1 VGLGI
6 AAPSA
11 SLVSVLAV
19 LGVLSGCGGAG
30 NSVRSDSPPVH
41 VNNKAADDGSSQRIS
56 PRDLRLYLSA
66 WETSWRRLGNDLESG
81 DEGALGFSPTPD
93 ASWERARRLYDGAA
107 SAYRQDGRRLS
118 VLAPPTA
125 MRKGHGAYLAA
136 IRRQAA
142 RFQTLADAFGGSDPQ
157 AMERALEALQTS
169 QMKFDLDGAR
179 WEQAV
184 ITACK
189 ASGIEVPEIVRLE
202 LISNHQRT
210 KAG

>member
-6 AAPSA
+6 AARSA
-11 SLVSVLAV
+11 SIVPVLAV
-19 LGVLSGCGGAG
+19 VGVLSGCGDAG
-30 NSVRSDSPPVH
+30 DSVRSDSPPIH
-41 VNNKAADDGSSQRIS
+41 VKKPADDVSSQRIS
-56 PRDLRLYLSA
+56 RRELRVYLSA
-66 WETSWRRLGNDLESG
+66 WEASWRRLGNDLESG
-81 DEGALGFSPTPD
+81 DEGALGFSSTPD
-93 ASWERARRLYDGAA
+93 ATWERAQQLYDGAA

-118 VLAPPTA
+118 ALAPPTA
-125 MRKGHGAYLAA
+125 MRKGHDAYLAA

-189 ASGIEVPEIVRLE
+189 ASRAEVPEIVRLE

-210 KAG
+210 KAR